1 MKTKVRM
8 LSLVVSITLTL
19 LTLSA
24 TLVVLGIFNE
34 VLEWDL
40 FGPRLEAILRGVFG
54 ACMALA
60 GFGVAMAAIIAMQ
73 ESVRDFKRFVIARTG
88 QEEIPDAPR
97 KTYAGRMLAVAAG
110 MAVLVALCALINRAV
125 LAQRCSVFKRL
136 AAEQVGNF
144 EPKIVRVVNTFPAP
158 PPDNVPRD
166 LYDLISSLDGL
177 DFVHTTTL
185 YLADPAEPS
194 VMWGYTAW
202 RNCYTNIDG
211 FARFYV
217 AKDFEKAMRKAVDG
231 APMDLEQINRRNEFI
246 WYKVL
251 PREDG
256 KPAAVVRIDGNS
268 RMSFREY
275 RLGK

>member
-1 MKTKVRM
+1 MKTKVKM

-40 FGPRLEAILRGVFG
+40 FGPRLEAILQGVFG

-60 GFGVAMAAIIAMQ
+60 GFGAAMAAIIAMQ

-97 KTYAGRMLAVAAG
+97 KTYVGRMLAVAAG

>member
-34 VLEWDL
+34 VLEWDI
-40 FGPRLEAILRGVFG
+40 FGPRLEAILQGVFG

-60 GFGVAMAAIIAMQ
+60 GFGAAMAAIIAMQ

-97 KTYAGRMLAVAAG
+97 KTYVGRMLAVAAG

>member
-34 VLEWDL
+34 VLDWDI
-40 FGPRLEAILRGVFG
+40 FGPRLEAILQGVFG

-60 GFGVAMAAIIAMQ
+60 GFGAAMAAIIAMQ

-97 KTYAGRMLAVAAG
+97 KTYVGRMLAVAAG